1 MPVQQGNICV
11 AKSSLEAFVEPCMSS
26 LDIDEQ
32 ALQDWKDAS
41 LSFEDWSEKF
51 LMARDAGD
59 KETASNAAMEVQE
72 DFYHNQALT
81 FKTPAKRKRDL
92 EDEDA
97 LELVTTVPHSPLFK
111 DDKSWSSETCPKSM
125 DYYQDSIRVS

>member
-1 MPVQQGNICV
+1 
-11 AKSSLEAFVEPCMSS
+11 MSS

-72 DFYHNQALT
+72 DF
-81 FKTPAKRKRDL
+81 
-92 EDEDA
+92 
-97 LELVTTVPHSPLFK
+97 
-111 DDKSWSSETCPKSM
+111 
-125 DYYQDSIRVS
+125 